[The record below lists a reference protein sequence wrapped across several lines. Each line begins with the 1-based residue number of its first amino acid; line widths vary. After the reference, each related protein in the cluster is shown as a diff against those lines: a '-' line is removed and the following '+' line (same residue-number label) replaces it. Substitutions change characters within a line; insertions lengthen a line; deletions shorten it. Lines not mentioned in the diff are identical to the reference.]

1 MQDRVRP
8 LKNIDNSKIS
18 NILREELKIKKY
30 DICLSIFS
38 TQNVALTDDYSVSH
52 Q

>member
-8 LKNIDNSKIS
+8 LKNIDM
-18 NILREELKIKKY
+18 KY